1 MSCIMQCNAF
11 AQAPEQQCDWLKA
24 GALNLERSACL
35 ARRHCSIQATDLD
48 GV

>member
-1 MSCIMQCNAF
+1 MCCITQCNVF
-11 AQAPEQQCDWLKA
+11 GQVPEQQCDSLKA